1 MKNAA
6 FLFFSI
12 LSHAVFSQ
20 TGSITQPSIPD
31 QGVIYEVSV
40 KNSLIDF
47 STSGDWDF
55 SQITTDSDSFIE
67 LALVSDSNYS
77 NNYPNATHV
86 KY

>member
-55 SQITTDSDSFIE
+55 SQITTTAIR
-67 LALVSDSNYS
+67 LLNL
-77 NNYPNATHV
+77 PWCQTLIILIITQMQLM
-86 KY
+86 

>member
-47 STSGDWDF
+47 STSGDWTF
-55 SQITTDSDSFIE
+55 QISQPTAIHQLNLPWYQTLIILIITQMQ
-67 LALVSDSNYS
+67 LM
-77 NNYPNATHV
+77 
-86 KY
+86 

>member
-20 TGSITQPSIPD
+20 TGAITQPSIPD

-47 STSGDWDF
+47 STSGDWGLF
-55 SQITTDSDSFIE
+55 TISQPDSDSSIE
-67 LALVSDSNYS
+67 LALGVRL
-77 NNYPNATHV
+77 
-86 KY
+86 